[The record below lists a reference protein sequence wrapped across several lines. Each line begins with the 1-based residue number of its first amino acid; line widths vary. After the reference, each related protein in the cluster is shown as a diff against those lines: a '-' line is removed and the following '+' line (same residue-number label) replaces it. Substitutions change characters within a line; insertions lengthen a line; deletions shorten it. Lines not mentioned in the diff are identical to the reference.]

1 MNTTKLEMSAEVA
14 ALKTAMR
21 KQTDAMHNL
30 NVSYGG
36 KNGGMNR
43 WNLST
48 AAEQMTE
55 NLELI
60 AFWENLIQEAKTATA
75 ELENTLHAI
84 PELIAYEKA
93 EYQAEYAQA

>member
-21 KQTDAMHNL
+21 KQTDAMNNL

-36 KNGGMNR
+36 KNGGINR

-48 AAEQMTE
+48 AAEQMAE
-55 NLELI
+55 NLQII
-60 AFWENLIQEAKTATA
+60 AFYENLLSEAKAATA
-75 ELENTLHAI
+75 ELQNTLDAI

-93 EYQAEYAQA
+93 EYQAEYGQA